1 MQRSTQHAA
10 SRRRQVNTGKHQDA
24 IEYFD
29 KLLATHPTLLAALLG
44 RGTANALRGK
54 LVEAVGDFTKVPSS
68 PSSSSRAPT
77 PHHRHDF
84 TTAMTPT
91 PPEPALCHTHTHSHT
106 LEDDGCGLRDSA
118 CHRAGDRVGATDL
131 RRVEAPR
138 PNPRRPRPR
147 RCAPPL
153 SIPSMPSIPP
163 PLAEW
168 CTIRRVAMPTP
179 WPRPWA
185 TALPPRSHDAHQ

>member
-1 MQRSTQHAA
+1 MARQFNASKQQEAYNMQHSTQHAA
-10 SRRRQVNTGKHQDA
+10 LSIRQVNTGKHQEA

-54 LVEAVGDFTKVPSS
+54 LVDAVGDFTKAPSS
-68 PSSSSRAPT
+68 PSSSPRPPT

-84 TTAMTPT
+84 TAAMTPT
-91 PPEPALCHTHTHSHT
+91 PPEPALCHTHT

-138 PNPRRPRPR
+138 PNPRRPRSR
-147 RCAPPL
+147 RCAPP
-153 SIPSMPSIPP
+153 PSMPS
-163 PLAEW
+163 
-168 CTIRRVAMPTP
+168 MPS
-179 WPRPWA
+179 
-185 TALPPRSHDAHQ
+185 TALHAFHPPAAC